1 MKGKGLPIALMALLL
16 LAFALRLLYM
26 ERISLYIDEFVT
38 MWVAKMILRSGLPR
52 TPAGVIY
59 NRGILFSYLDTLF
72 IYLFGFSEKAARIPS
87 VLLGALTVPLLYFV
101 GSRLRSSV
109 TGLVACALLTF
120 APDAIL
126 WGGRA
131 RMYTLLQLFV
141 LLASFSLYQ
150 GVIKSQSRGYRY
162 LFLLSFWG
170 AVFTQA
176 EAILLYPAFLLA
188 IIAWRGMSWLWGRRG
203 LLVNGLCL
211 LAIVSRYLFDKATQ
225 PGQLE
230 TIQRTRPYLQFSLNL
245 LGRLRPYRLFF
256 LDSVYLPL
264 TILFFLGLIYLLKR
278 GVSRENPPRALLF
291 LYLIFSLPMLELVI
305 FAGATWRDP
314 RYLFMLLPLFFLIIA
329 DLSDRSLGWM
339 VDRLSPSRWRE
350 ALSRGGVYLLIGGA
364 FFVFLPG
371 VRSLLST
378 QIEGYDRALYYVRH
392 HWQEGDLILMA
403 SPPVS
408 AVYLGKCDYYAIQ
421 RDYEEYVIRKDGVL
435 IDRWVGAP
443 LLNSTQKLEELLKE
457 NRRVWFVI
465 DIWRLATHY
474 DMDFRRLIAEGM
486 ETVHEVQGVRIL
498 LAQGYEEPQEPAI
511 NRSLQVN
518 LDDKIALLGY
528 DLSTDR
534 IQPGQE
540 VWLALYWQALAPL
553 REEYTVFVHLLDREN
568 SPGGQDDAP
577 PMKGLYP
584 TIYWREE
591 EIVPDEHRLL
601 IPADV
606 SAGRYLLEVGIHSSQ
621 TGDRLPLLDSAGN
634 PGATRVVLDYV
645 KIGREESPSPQRIVE
660 ADFGG
665 LVRLLGYD
673 LEPTSLETSSEPG
686 ESLDLTIYW
695 QVLAPLKENYT
706 VFVHLLD
713 QEGRIWGQQDSQP
726 LAGFYPT
733 SFWHEGEIVRDGYQ
747 LRIDSQAL
755 GGEYETVVGIYLL
768 ATGERLPVQSE
779 GETRGWLPLT
789 TVWVE
794 RQ

>member
-1 MKGKGLPIALMALLL
+1 MKGKNLPIALMALLL
-16 LAFALRLLYM
+16 CALALRLLYM

-38 MWVAKMILRSGLPR
+38 MWIAKMILRSGLPR
-52 TPAGVIY
+52 TPAGIIY

-72 IYLFGFSEKAARIPS
+72 IYLLGFSERAARIPS
-87 VLLGALTVPLLYFV
+87 VLVGALTVPLLYFV
-101 GSRLRSSV
+101 GNRLRSSV
-109 TGLVACALLTF
+109 TGLLASALLTF

-131 RMYTLLQLFV
+131 RMYTLLQLLV
-141 LLASFSLYQ
+141 LLASFSFYQ
-150 GVIKSQSRGYRY
+150 GVIKSQRGGYRY
-162 LFLLSFWG
+162 LFFLSFWG

-188 IIAWRGMSWLWGRRG
+188 IIAWRGMGWLWDRRG

-211 LAIVSRYLFDKATQ
+211 SAIVSRYFFDKATQ

-230 TIQRTRPYLQFSLNL
+230 TIQSVRPYLQFSLDFL
-245 LGRLRPYRLFF
+245 SRLRPYRLFF
-256 LDSVYLPL
+256 LDSGYLPL

-278 GVSRENPPRALLF
+278 AVLREGQPQALLF
-291 LYLIFSLPMLELVI
+291 LYLTFSVPLLELVI

-314 RYLFMLLPLFFLIIA
+314 RYLFMLLPLFFLIVA
-329 DLSDRSLGWM
+329 DLSDRSLGWI

-350 ALSRGGVYLLIGGA
+350 ALSQGGVYLLMAGP
-364 FFVFLPG
+364 FFLFLPG

-378 QIEGYDRALYYVRH
+378 QIEGYDRALYHVRD

-421 RDYEEYVIRKDGVL
+421 RGYEEYVIRKDGALV
-435 IDRWVGAP
+435 DRWVGAP
-443 LLNSTQKLEELLKE
+443 LLNSTQQLEELLKGKG
-457 NRRVWFVI
+457 RVWFVI

-486 ETVHEVQGVRIL
+486 ETVHEVQGVRAL
-498 LAQGYEEPQEPAI
+498 LAPGYEEPQEPTI
-511 NRSLQVN
+511 TRSLQAN
-518 LDDKIALLGY
+518 LDNKIALLGY

-540 VWLALYWQALAPL
+540 LRLTLYWQALASL

-584 TIYWREE
+584 TIYWKEE
-591 EIVPDEHRLL
+591 EIVPDEHRLI

-606 SAGRYLLEVGIHSSQ
+606 SPGRYLLEVGIYSSQ
-621 TGDRLPLLDSAGN
+621 TGDRLPVLDSAGN
-634 PGATRVVLDYV
+634 PGETRVVLDYV
-645 KIGREESPSPQRIVE
+645 KIGREELPSPQQITR

-665 LVRLLGYD
+665 LVQLLGYD
-673 LEPTSLETSSEPG
+673 TAPTALETSFEPG
-686 ESLDLTIYW
+686 ESLHLTLYW
-695 QVLAPLKENYT
+695 QVLAPLEENYT

-713 QEGRIWGQQDSQP
+713 EEGRIWGQQDSQP

-733 SFWHEGEIVRDGYQ
+733 SFWDEGEIVRDEYQ
-747 LRIDSQAL
+747 LRIDPQAP
-755 GGEYETVVGIYLL
+755 GGEYEIVVGIYLL
-768 ATGERLPVQSE
+768 ATGERLSIQSE

-789 TVWVE
+789 AVWVE
-794 RQ
+794 DQ

>member
-1 MKGKGLPIALMALLL
+1 MKREGLPSALMALLL
-16 LAFALRLLYM
+16 FAFALRLLYM

-52 TPAGVIY
+52 TPAAVIY

-72 IYLFGFSEKAARIPS
+72 IYLLGFSEAAARIPS
-87 VLLGALTVPLLYFV
+87 VLVGALTVPLLYFV

-162 LFLLSFWG
+162 FFLLSFWG

-188 IIAWRGMSWLWGRRG
+188 IIAWRGMSWSWSRRG

-211 LAIVSRYLFDKATQ
+211 LAIVSRYLFDKVTQ

-230 TIQRTRPYLQFSLNL
+230 AIQSVRPYLQFSLSL

-256 LDSVYLPL
+256 LHSGYLPL

-278 GVSRENPPRALLF
+278 AVLREGQPQALLF
-291 LYLIFSLPMLELVI
+291 LYLIFSVPMLELVI

-329 DLSDRSLGWM
+329 DLSDRSLGWI

-350 ALSRGGVYLLIGGA
+350 ALSRGGVYLLIAGA
-364 FFVFLPG
+364 FFLFLPE

-378 QIEGYDRALYYVRH
+378 QIEGYDRALYYVRD
-392 HWQEGDLILMA
+392 HWQEGDLIVMA

-443 LLNSTQKLEELLKE
+443 LLNSTQELEELLKR

-486 ETVHEVQGVRIL
+486 ETVHQVQGVRVL

-511 NRSLQVN
+511 KRSLQAN

-534 IQPGQE
+534 VQPGQE
-540 VWLALYWQALAPL
+540 VRLTLYWQALTPL
-553 REEYTVFVHLLDREN
+553 KEEYTVFVHLLDREN
-568 SPGGQDDAP
+568 SPGGQDDAL

-584 TIYWREE
+584 TIYWKE
-591 EIVPDEHRLL
+591 EIVPDEHRLV

-606 SAGRYLLEVGIHSSQ
+606 SPGRHLLEVGIYSSQ
-621 TGDRLPLLDSAGN
+621 TGDRLPVLEGTGK
-634 PGATRVVLDYV
+634 PGETRVVLDYV
-645 KIGREESPSPQRIVE
+645 KIGREELPSPQQIVR

-665 LVRLLGYD
+665 LIRLLGYD
-673 LEPTSLETSSEPG
+673 LAPAALETSFEPG
-686 ESLDLTIYW
+686 ESLHLTIYW

-713 QEGRIWGQQDSQP
+713 EEGRIRGQQDSQP

-733 SFWHEGEIVRDGYQ
+733 SFWEEGEIVRDEYG
-747 LRIDSQAL
+747 LRIDPQAPR
-755 GGEYETVVGIYLL
+755 GEYEIGVGIYLL

-779 GETRGWLPLT
+779 GETRSWLPLT

-794 RQ
+794 G